1 MQLII
6 KHTINIRR
14 LILAVSFCI
23 TPLCL
28 SATAYAEGY
37 DASIDFPPVH
47 ELSLP
52 VSGVIKALHVTS
64 GQRLSKGDE
73 MLALDPVPFDAAR
86 SYAKSRV
93 TVQQTLLTESER
105 DLQQQQELYDRTLLA
120 RVDLENAELRVKRDR
135 ALLEN
140 AQAQLAN
147 AEYEL
152 AYSKLISPFDALVT
166 SVHVNQRQSINNS
179 LQSKKLISL
188 VEQGKYLAKFYVS
201 ADELGKFSIGQGATI
216 NSRSK
221 DYPGKVSS
229 IVYSAIDQTSNE
241 EKPYLITAVFTTQDQ
256 RMPVGQRA
264 SVHID

>member
-1 MQLII
+1 MN
-6 KHTINIRR
+6 TRR
-14 LILAVSFCI
+14 LIFAVTFYI

-28 SATAYAEGY
+28 SATAYAEDY
-37 DASIDFPPVH
+37 DASIDFPPAH

-52 VSGVIKALHVTS
+52 VSGVIKVLQVTS
-64 GQRLSKGDE
+64 GQRVSKGDE
-73 MLALDPVPFDAAR
+73 ILALDPVPFDAAR
-86 SYAKSRV
+86 SYARSRV
-93 TVQQTLLTESER
+93 TVQQTLLTASER

-135 ALLEN
+135 AMLEN

-152 AYSKLISPFDALVT
+152 AYSKLTSPFDALIT

-188 VEQGKYLAKFYVS
+188 VEQGKYLAKFHVS
-201 ADELGKFSIGQGATI
+201 ADELARFSIGQTATI
-216 NSRSK
+216 NSSNK
-221 DYPGKVSS
+221 KYSGKVSS
-229 IVYSAIDQTSNE
+229 IAYSGIDQTSSK
-241 EKPYLITAVFTTQDQ
+241 EKPYLITAIFTAKDQ